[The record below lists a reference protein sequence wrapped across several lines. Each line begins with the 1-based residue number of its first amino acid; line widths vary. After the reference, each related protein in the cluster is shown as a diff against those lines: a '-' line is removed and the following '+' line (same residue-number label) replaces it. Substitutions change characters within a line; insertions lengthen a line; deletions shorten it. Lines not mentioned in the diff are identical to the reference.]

1 MLVPQYVLFYNLGW
15 IRTFNPIVIAVFFVG
30 GATGSPKLARQVHRN
45 WRDRRGT
52 DAARADM
59 EAHFTFKPKGLPRKT
74 VYFAD
79 STGIEYKLQ
88 RVLNKF
94 PDLGGVA
101 IWGIGGEDSANWN
114 VLPPARQ
121 PNCNLSR

>member
-1 MLVPQYVLFYNLGW
+1 
-15 IRTFNPIVIAVFFVG
+15 
-30 GATGSPKLARQVHRN
+30 
-45 WRDRRGT
+45 
-52 DAARADM
+52 M